1 MKYLFHELYCCL
13 IFELRP
19 PVMGEKK
26 SERSWM
32 LFAQGCG
39 PGDFQKTNAVRQVWN
54 RLLTTRLSVGNFTG
68 QKTGP
73 A

>member
-1 MKYLFHELYCCL
+1 
-13 IFELRP
+13 
-19 PVMGEKK
+19 MGEKK
-26 SERSWM
+26 SGEKLDADRPG
-32 LFAQGCG
+32 LR
-39 PGDFQKTNAVRQVWN
+39 PGDFQKKNAGRKVQN